1 MRPEAAVISRSIGP
15 GGDFQ
20 NIPEAIFRLWRSD
33 LRQTHIAQAW
43 GPAQLV
49 AAAGANFPHIIFS
62 PQERIHPMWWKWIKW
77 IIQHRNVHIVCSTQA
92 YKNLFVA
99 NGAIDRQCRVISPAI
114 DPDRLHPHD
123 PDIRA
128 RLGFA
133 DDEVVLLAPG
143 ESFRHAG
150 HVSSLWA
157 AAILNFLD
165 RKYRVLIWGR
175 GPMTNSLKQFT
186 RAIGAPSLLVLAEQ
200 TIGMVDFEQIVP
212 AADVVLSAAQPPS
225 PVLPLAICTAANL
238 PIVTCESAEAREILE
253 GYPHARIENSR
264 NPRTLAEGAWE
275 LQLDVA
281 QREAAA
287 QSGFVVSER
296 FSAPVFAARWSDLYK
311 KAGAA
316 LASEL
321 AASPNP
327 SQNIAGLAVEKS
339 IQIT

>member
-1 MRPEAAVISRSIGP
+1 MSRSIGP

-20 NIPEAIFRLWRSD
+20 NIPEAVFRLWRSG
-33 LRQTHIAQAW
+33 LRQTHIAHAW

-62 PQERIHPMWWKWIKW
+62 PQERIHSTWWKWIRW
-77 IIQHRNVHIVCSTQA
+77 IIQHRNVHIVTPTQA

-99 NGAIDRQCRVISPAI
+99 RGAIDRQCRVIAPAI

-186 RAIGAPSLLVLAEQ
+186 RAIGARSLLVLAEQ
-200 TIGMVDFEQIVP
+200 TIGPVEFEQIVP
-212 AADVVLSAAQPPS
+212 AADVVLSAAEPPS

-238 PIVTCESAEAREILE
+238 PIVTSESAEAREILQ
-253 GYPHARIENSR
+253 GYAHARIEDSR
-264 NPRTLAEGAWE
+264 NPRALAQGAWE
-275 LQLDVA
+275 LQMDVSHRDA
-281 QREAAA
+281 SA
-287 QSGFVVSER
+287 QSGFVVAER
-296 FSAPVFAARWSDLYK
+296 FSAPVFTARWSDLYK
-311 KAGAA
+311 KAGVTIT
-316 LASEL
+316 SQL
-321 AASPNP
+321 AASPKSN
-327 SQNIAGLAVEKS
+327 QNIAGIVAEKS